1 MAATGAVLCLA
12 CMWGVISS
20 QGSVCAGSVR
30 MDQKIELRCIFRAC
44 CHVHRSRFQVPGAR
58 SHVSVPSFKLL
69 PSPLFTSALFHP
81 SFINADNR
89 QTCARCTCLQ
99 IVDGIFS
106 DLGKDLCTNM
116 SCSSFCRIL
125 RLLQSDMALQIAS
138 VDQAVQAL
146 KTWVDSPEGQ
156 ESVSSVSTV
165 FEKVAWSANF
175 CRNRSKFA
183 GSSSWQQASLASW
196 AVSLLSLE
204 EPSSREVLPCQL
216 RSQLPARL

>member
-1 MAATGAVLCLA
+1 MLPC
-12 CMWGVISS
+12 
-20 QGSVCAGSVR
+20 
-30 MDQKIELRCIFRAC
+30 
-44 CHVHRSRFQVPGAR
+44 SRFQVP
-58 SHVSVPSFKLL
+58 SPCCQVPGPSSQLQAPTL
-69 PSPLFTSALFHP
+69 PAPHICVFHLG
-81 SFINADNR
+81 FISADNR
-89 QTCARCTCLQ
+89 QTRARCTCLQ

>member
-30 MDQKIELRCIFRAC
+30 IDQKIELRCIFRAC

-58 SHVSVPSFKLL
+58 FHVSVPSFKLL

-99 IVDGIFS
+99 IVNGIFS

-116 SCSSFCRIL
+116 SCSSLCRL
-125 RLLQSDMALQIAS
+125 FGLQQSDMALQVAP
-138 VDQAVQAL
+138 VDQAVQEL
-146 KTWVDSPEGQ
+146 KTWVASTGGQ
-156 ESVSSVSTV
+156 
-165 FEKVAWSANF
+165 N
-175 CRNRSKFA
+175 
-183 GSSSWQQASLASW
+183 Q
-196 AVSLLSLE
+196 
-204 EPSSREVLPCQL
+204 
-216 RSQLPARL
+216 

>member
-1 MAATGAVLCLA
+1 MIFCWGMAATGAVLCLA
-12 CMWGVISS
+12 CRWGVISS
-20 QGSVCAGSVR
+20 QGSVSAGSVR

-165 FEKVAWSANF
+165 FEKLPGLRTFAETTAHSLV
-175 CRNRSKFA
+175 RQA
-183 GSSSWQQASLASW
+183 GSRRHLSPGRCHCYRWRSHRLGRCCPAS
-196 AVSLLSLE
+196 
-204 EPSSREVLPCQL
+204 
-216 RSQLPARL
+216 